1 MRAAP
6 TLVTG
11 AMGFVGGHLID
22 RLAGSSPV
30 IGWYRPS
37 GRSPSDLAAV
47 DWEAVDILDRARV
60 IDAVQAAQPSRIYHL
75 AGAPHVGASWQTVVA
90 HLETNALGTHYLLE
104 AVRKLG
110 RPCRVLVVTSAQ
122 IYQASDEPIDE
133 NAPRVPANPYGLSKL
148 AADDLALRAAVEDG
162 LDVIVARPFNHA
174 GPRQSAEYVV
184 SSFARQ
190 IARIEAGQAPPVIH
204 VGNLEARRDLTDVR
218 DVVAAYERLMDAAPV
233 GRPYNICSGR
243 AWRIADLLDEL
254 RQLSSRQVRVE
265 LDEHRLRPADVPV
278 IQGDASRIR
287 VELGWMPRIR
297 VEDTLRD
304 TLEWWR
310 GQVRAER

>member
-11 AMGFVGGHLID
+11 ATGFVGGHLID

-37 GRSPSDLAAV
+37 GHSPSGLAAV
-47 DWEAVDILDRARV
+47 DWEAVDVLDRSRV
-60 IDAVQAAQPSRIYHL
+60 IEAVHAAQPSRIYHL
-75 AGAPHVGASWQTVVA
+75 AAAPHVGASWQTVVTN
-90 HLETNALGTHYLLE
+90 LETNALGTHYLLE

-110 RPCRVLVVTSAQ
+110 RPCRVLVVSSAQ
-122 IYQASDEPIDE
+122 IYQAGDEPIDE
-133 NAPRVPANPYGLSKL
+133 GAPCVPANPYGLSKL
-148 AADDLALRAAVEDG
+148 AGDELALRAATEDG

-174 GPRQSAEYVV
+174 GPRQSPEYVV

-190 IARIEAGQAPPVIH
+190 IARIEAGLTPPVIQ

-243 AWRIADLLDEL
+243 AWRVADLLDEL
-254 RQLSSRQVRVE
+254 RQLSKVSVRVE
-265 LDEHRLRPADVPV
+265 VDEQRLRPIDVPV
-278 IQGDASRIR
+278 IQGDATRIR
-287 VELGWMPRIR
+287 TELGWMPRIK
-297 VEDTLRD
+297 VEETLRD

-310 GQVRAER
+310 DQVRAAR